1 MNVFKKIPPKL
12 DLLLLGTLTVFGAF
26 AIYHWIL
33 PQLFVGR
40 GNRLLAEKKF
50 DEAIKVYQVVKH
62 LKPSDAGTYYSLGVA
77 LQKRGDLDEA
87 IAAFQKATQ
96 LEPKNASHYI
106 ALGVALNKHGE
117 YDEAMTAFLQAD
129 RLNPNNDLIY
139 AYIAGTPSSKKLESI
154 HGWRQVT
161 YCEKAIQLAAG
172 NVLTDEMLNE
182 PLRHCK
188 MYEASGFAPYVR
200 FEQLGYVLE
209 KKGELDK
216 AIVAYQKDI
225 QFRSDFRG
233 YDDRLANTYR
243 QLGNALTQRGKLEE
257 AKAAWQKAEQIDL
270 SETCSQTLL
279 NILSDRNQLLMNNLR
294 KQQAAKLSNE
304 TVAKFEEGIAV
315 CRKAIQID
323 PSEAGFYKSLGDA
336 LKYTGKLEEAIPA
349 YRKAIQL
356 NPNYSDLYTSLGSA
370 LREQGKLEA
379 AIDVYQQALQ
389 REAVRRRYRY
399 NYNPLLNDL
408 LMVSKE
414 LGNLEK
420 AVSIYRQ
427 VIELEPKDAS
437 VQVLLGEALTEQGK
451 FDEAIEAY
459 RKAIQIETKN
469 TEIKWGD
476 LAWKIRNIYS
486 KLGDALKKQGNLD
499 ETILNY
505 RIAIYLTPKDSI
517 VKDASIHNNLGDAL
531 QDRGDLDEAIAVYRK
546 AIQLDPKNP
555 ETRWRLGTVLQKQGK
570 LNEAIAAYRQG
581 IKLNSKLS
589 AGYKHVLL
597 GDALKEQGKS
607 DEAATAYQKAVELQR
622 QFIQIFPKKAF
633 VYEGLALMLGK
644 QGKYEEAI
652 QELQQAIAL
661 EPNNSSYQELLEEA
675 QRLLALQ
682 KNPQLASAPEHF
694 SNSEQQQV
702 PHSVLRSV
710 VQLVSSGFPGGS
722 VGTGWVVKRE
732 KDRAIVVTNRH
743 VVTKKDQKTLKPNLE
758 VEFYSNPPPGQFR
771 RRQPAR
777 VLHKT
782 AADDRLDLAVLEV
795 TGVPKDIQP
804 LEVSSEP
811 PPPGLAILTIGH
823 PFNSNPWTVTRGE
836 VYKDS
841 FGLNLPKLPN
851 AKLQLTITTASGNS
865 GSPVLDP
872 LNRVVGVDASSPKLT
887 ILKRE
892 GANFT
897 ATSGSA
903 EPINLVMQRLRDW
916 GI

>member
-33 PQLFVGR
+33 PQLFVAR

-50 DEAIKVYQVVKH
+50 DEAIKFYQVVKY

-77 LQKRGDLDEA
+77 LQKRGDLDQA

-96 LEPKNASHYI
+96 LDPKNASHYI

-182 PLRHCK
+182 PIRFCK
-188 MYEASGFAPYVR
+188 LYESAGLTPSPRYGK
-200 FEQLGYVLE
+200 LGDVLKE
-209 KKGELDK
+209 KGKLDK

-225 QFRSDFRG
+225 QFRSDFG
-233 YDDRLANTYR
+233 EYDDRLANTYR
-243 QLGNALTQRGKLEE
+243 QLGNAMTQRGKLEE

-279 NILSDRNQLLMNNLR
+279 NILRERNQLLMNNLM
-294 KQQAAKLSNE
+294 KQQAAKLSDE
-304 TVAKFEEGIAV
+304 TVAKFEAGIAV

-323 PSEAGFYKSLGDA
+323 PSEAYFYKNLGDV
-336 LKYTGKLEEAIPA
+336 LKDTGNLDEAILA

-356 NPNYSDLYTSLGSA
+356 NPNYSDLLYTSLGSA

-379 AIDVYQQALQ
+379 AIDVYQQGLQ
-389 REAVRRRYRY
+389 REAVRRRDRY
-399 NYNPLLNDL
+399 NYNRLLDDL

-427 VIELEPKDAS
+427 VIELEPKDAF

-459 RKAIQIETKN
+459 RKAIEIETKN
-469 TEIKWGD
+469 SEIKSSESY
-476 LAWKIRNIYS
+476 WKIRNIYR

-499 ETILNY
+499 EAILNY

-546 AIQLDPKNP
+546 AIQIDPKNP

-570 LNEAIAAYRQG
+570 LNEAIAAYRQV
-581 IKLNSKLS
+581 IQLNSKL
-589 AGYKHVLL
+589 AAPYEWL

-607 DEAATAYQKAVELQR
+607 DEAAIAYQEAVELLR
-622 QFIQIFPKKAF
+622 PLIQLFPKQASHRA
-633 VYEGLALMLGK
+633 VLALILGK
-644 QGKYEEAI
+644 QGKFQEAI
-652 QELQQAIAL
+652 VEFQQAIAL
-661 EPNNSSYQELLEEA
+661 EPNNRGYQEWLEEA

-710 VQLVSSGFPGGS
+710 VRLVSSGFPGGS

-804 LEVSSEP
+804 LQVSLEA

-872 LNRVVGVDASSPKLT
+872 LNRVVGVDASSPKST